1 MKIKDVVKEQKEK
14 NTPLNDREKF
24 LTKEN
29 AQLKG
34 QIIRLQETSG
44 FQQIL
49 TNKILKAVDALSP
62 LQPFP
67 YKAGKSAEAEMAA
80 VLQLSDWH
88 IGEQISARETGGFGL
103 YNWNIAQERANYI
116 ATKFL
121 NWLEAHRTSFKIPKV
136 YIFGQ
141 ADWVSGDIHK
151 ELLVTNEFPLP
162 EQAVR
167 SGQLLAQII
176 ARIAPHAPELHVVAI
191 EPDNHGRLQ
200 PKPQFKQK
208 AANNMSFVT
217 YAMAEALLK
226 NHGNINWIN
235 NHRIREL
242 VNVAGQNFLVE
253 HGDVIK
259 SWQGIPYMGM
269 MRQAAKEASK
279 HMRAILEQQRREL
292 SRMHNEYGFDYVAL
306 AHFHVP
312 NVIDNQ
318 ILVNG
323 SLSGTSEFD
332 EGVGRYAKPSQVSF
346 LVHPKY
352 GFFDW
357 TPWTVKK

>member
-1 MKIKDVVKEQKEK
+1 MKLKDVVQQERER

-29 AQLKG
+29 TQLKG
-34 QIIRLQETSG
+34 QIERLQETSG

-49 TNKILKAVDALSP
+49 TDKILKAVDALTP
-62 LQPFP
+62 LVPYS

-88 IGEQISARETGGFGL
+88 IGEVISESETGSFGR
-103 YNWNIAQERANYI
+103 YNFDIAKQRANYI
-116 ATKFL
+116 TDKFL
-121 NWLEAHRTSFKIPKV
+121 GWLQSHRASFKIPKV
-136 YIFGQ
+136 YVFGQ
-141 ADWVSGDIHK
+141 ADWVSGDIHN
-151 ELLVTNEFPLP
+151 ELRVTNEFPLP

-167 SGQLLAQII
+167 SGQLFAQVL

-191 EPDNHGRLQ
+191 EPDNHGRMN

-208 AANNMSFVT
+208 ARNNMSFVT

-226 NHGNINWIN
+226 EHGNINWIN

-242 VNVAGQNFLVE
+242 VDVVGQKFLIE
-253 HGDVIK
+253 HGDVVK

-269 MRQAAKEASK
+269 LRHTAREANK
-279 HMRAILEQQRREL
+279 HMRAILEKQRQEL
-292 SRMHNEYGFDYVAL
+292 ARLHNEYGFDFVAL
-306 AHFHVP
+306 GHFHVP

>member
-14 NTPLNDREKF
+14 ATPLNDREKF

-29 AQLKG
+29 NQLKG
-34 QIIRLQETSG
+34 QIVRLQEQSG
-44 FQQIL
+44 FQQIV
-49 TNKILKAVDALSP
+49 TDKILKAVDAFAP
-62 LQPFP
+62 LQPHP
-67 YKAGKSAEAEMAA
+67 YKAGKHAEAEMAA
-80 VLQLSDWH
+80 VIQLSDWH
-88 IGEQISARETGGFGL
+88 IGEVISAAETGGFGR
-103 YNWNIAQERANYI
+103 YNFEIAKARANYI
-116 ATKFL
+116 TDKFL
-121 NWLEAHRTSFKIPKV
+121 AWLESHRANFKIPKV

-141 ADWVSGDIHK
+141 ADWVSGNIHK
-151 ELLVTNEFPLP
+151 ELLVTNEFTLP

-167 SGQLLAQII
+167 SGQLLAQVI

-191 EPDNHGRLQ
+191 EPDNHGRLD

-208 AANNMSFVT
+208 ARNNMSFVT

-226 NHGNINWIN
+226 EHGNINWIN

-242 VNVAGQNFLVE
+242 VDVVGQRFLIE

-259 SWQGIPYMGM
+259 SWQGVPYMGM

-279 HMRAILEQQRREL
+279 HMRALLQQQRREF
-292 SRMHNEYGFDYVAL
+292 SKMQQDYGFDYVAL